1 MGLNIKGQL
10 GIGSFD
16 NVNKPKIVV
25 SLLPYGTKNPKS
37 LNPQLS
43 KNPKPPIVEIL

>member
-10 GIGSFD
+10 GQGIFENINS
-16 NVNKPKIVV
+16 PKLVI

-37 LNPQLS
+37 LNPTLT
-43 KNPKPPIVEIL
+43 KLPKQPIV